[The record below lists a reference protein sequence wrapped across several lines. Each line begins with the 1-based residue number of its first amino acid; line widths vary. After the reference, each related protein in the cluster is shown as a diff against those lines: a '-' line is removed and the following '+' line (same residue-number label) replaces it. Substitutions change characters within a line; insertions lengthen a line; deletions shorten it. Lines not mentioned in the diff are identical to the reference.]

1 MVRLTDIIKGGTEDP
16 KDKVKSSGND
26 PSDPPPKEDAGYSMK
41 NLMGDIRHASPPSSA
56 KAPPRERGGLQLK
69 GLLGREQEAQ
79 KKEEAEKK
87 AAIPRG
93 EIEKVYDTMLGY
105 VKFIFAKAK
114 RNEPFNL
121 NEGVKIIDFIIK
133 TPEALEILYG
143 KAVTLK
149 ATEELLFTNFVN
161 VAICCMKM
169 GIGLKYDQTK
179 LLQLGI
185 AGLVHDI
192 GMARVPDHIVD
203 QRRTTRLEGEEF
215 EMLKR
220 HTQFGSE
227 IVRQLGP
234 NYSWLVEAIYHEHER
249 ENGNGYPQGLVGDQI
264 NEFARIIAVA
274 DVYDAMTSPRP
285 HRTRFLPYEATKE
298 IVQSQRGFYWPKAVK
313 VLLTNLSAFPANS
326 YVRLNNKAI
335 ARVVEPNQTAPLRPK
350 VVILFDG
357 KGLEQH
363 GGKVMDL
370 QQNPL
375 LYIVGSLAQ
384 DDLPSKEKKTDEG

>member
-1 MVRLTDIIKGGTEDP
+1 LVRLTDIIKGDTEDP
-16 KDKVKSSGND
+16 KDKGKPSGNNSPD
-26 PSDPPPKEDAGYSMK
+26 PAPKEDAGYSMK
-41 NLMGDIRHASPPSSA
+41 NLMGDIRHASPLSPA
-56 KAPPRERGGLQLK
+56 KPPPRERGGLQLK
-69 GLLGREQEAQ
+69 GLLGRDGGEHESQ
-79 KKEEAEKK
+79 KEEAEKK
-87 AAIPRG
+87 PAIPRG
-93 EIEKVYDTMLGY
+93 EIEKVYDTMLSY

-121 NEGVKIIDFIIK
+121 NDGVKIIDFIIK
-133 TPEALEILYG
+133 TPEALELLYG

-161 VAICCMKM
+161 VSIYCMKM
-169 GIGLKYDQTK
+169 GIGMKYEPTK

-220 HTQFGSE
+220 HTQFGAE
-227 IVRQLGP
+227 IVQQLGP
-234 NYSWLVEAIYHEHER
+234 NYSWLVETIYHEHER
-249 ENGNGYPQGLVGDQI
+249 ENGNGYPQGLKGDQI

-285 HRTRFLPYEATKE
+285 HRKRFLPYEATKE

-326 YVRLNNKAI
+326 YVRLNNRAI
-335 ARVVEPNQTAPLRPK
+335 ARVVEPSQTAPLRPK

-357 KGLEQH
+357 KGVEQH

-375 LYIVGSLAQ
+375 LYIVGSLAPE
-384 DDLPSKEKKTDEG
+384 DLPST

>member
-1 MVRLTDIIKGGTEDP
+1 MVRLTDIIKGDTEDP
-16 KDKVKSSGND
+16 KDKGKSSESN

-41 NLMGDIRHASPPSSA
+41 NLMGDIRHASPSSSP
-56 KAPPRERGGLQLK
+56 KSPPREKGGLNLK
-69 GLLGREQEAQ
+69 GLLNRDGGERESS
-79 KKEEAEKK
+79 KETPEKK
-87 AAIPRG
+87 PSIPRG
-93 EIEKVYDTMLGY
+93 EIEKVYDTMLSY

-121 NEGVKIIDFIIK
+121 NEGAKIIDFILK

-149 ATEELLFTNFVN
+149 ETADLLYTNFVN
-161 VAICCMKM
+161 VSIYAMKM
-169 GIGLKYDQTK
+169 GIGLNYDQAK

-215 EMLKR
+215 DMLKR
-220 HTQFGSE
+220 HTEFGAE
-227 IVRQLGP
+227 IAKQLGS
-234 NYSWLVEAIYHEHER
+234 NYFWLAETLYHEHER
-249 ENGNGYPQGLVGDQI
+249 ENGNGYPQGLKGDQI

-274 DVYDAMTSPRP
+274 DVYDALTSPRP
-285 HRTRFLPYEATKE
+285 HRKRFLPYEATKE

-313 VLLTNLSAFPANS
+313 VLLTNLSAFPVNS
-326 YVRLNNKAI
+326 FVRLNNRAI
-335 ARVVEPNQTAPLRPK
+335 ARVVESSQTSPLRPK

-357 KGLEQH
+357 KGVEQH
-363 GGKVMDL
+363 SDKVMDL
-370 QQNPL
+370 QTNPL

-384 DDLPSKEKKTDEG
+384 EDLPAPPKSG